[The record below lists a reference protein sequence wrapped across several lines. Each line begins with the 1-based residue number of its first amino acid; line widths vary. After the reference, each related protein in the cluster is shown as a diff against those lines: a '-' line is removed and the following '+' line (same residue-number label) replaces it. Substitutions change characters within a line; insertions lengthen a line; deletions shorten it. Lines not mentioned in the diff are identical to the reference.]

1 MKKYTALQAA
11 QWFLCKESMTVG
23 KLQVLCYYAYAW
35 TLVFLNKRKTMKY
48 RLFEEPFQGW
58 VHRPVC
64 PLLQDKYR
72 EYGFNEIPRY
82 KGGTEGFTDSVE
94 TVLESVWHTYGKFDE
109 DQLTRIVYSEEPFQ
123 RARAGL
129 KPWESGYRVIQDKD
143 MYRYYKGLLNGTP
156 KE

>member
-82 KGGTEGFTDSVE
+82 KGGNRRVYRQRGDSPRE
-94 TVLESVWHTYGKFDE
+94 RMAHVWE
-109 DQLTRIVYSEEPFQ
+109 I
-123 RARAGL
+123 
-129 KPWESGYRVIQDKD
+129 
-143 MYRYYKGLLNGTP
+143 
-156 KE
+156 